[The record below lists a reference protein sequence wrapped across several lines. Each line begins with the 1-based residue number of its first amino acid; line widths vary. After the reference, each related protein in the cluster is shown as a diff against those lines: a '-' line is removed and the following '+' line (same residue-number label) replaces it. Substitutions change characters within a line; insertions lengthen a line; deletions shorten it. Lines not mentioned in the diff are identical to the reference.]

1 MDEERKPEE
10 QPVEPE
16 QAPPAPE
23 PTPPPEPV
31 PCIPSAVQPPMPE
44 TVPPPP
50 GPPPPSDTN
59 TLIILGWVFIGLSL
73 LTCCCCAWVFAPVA
87 AVLGGIAYSRGDQR
101 GLWILIIGIVL
112 FVLGG
117 GFLVASRFYHY
128 PAAWDRFPNIPG
140 PWRRA

>member
-1 MDEERKPEE
+1 MEDNKE
-10 QPVEPE
+10 QEQQSE
-16 QAPPAPE
+16 QAPPPSEPIEPHAPD
-23 PTPPPEPV
+23 
-31 PCIPSAVQPPMPE
+31 AVQPPMPE
-44 TVPPPP
+44 SAPPPP
-50 GPPPPSDTN
+50 GPPHPSDTN

-73 LTCCCCAWVFAPVA
+73 LTCCCCAWVFAPIA

-117 GFLVASRFYHY
+117 GFLAAGKVYHW
-128 PAAWDRFPNIPG
+128 PQPWQRGFPNIPG